1 MLGEKRWLGQSGDDG
16 GNTAAA
22 RCGARVG
29 SAQRNPTRG
38 GARGSCFFDIQE
50 GQFYGV
56 DLRGGKVVFRA
67 DWPADFFS
75 GNGIARLYLD
85 ESASQEQR
93 AELEGIFAGRRGG
106 HLEAV
111 WQGTISEWLASE
123 VTRIQLD
130 DGEAPSMRIG
140 DVGDVQYQAPVQDP
154 TGRATAVQDAAAAT
168 AFALGTV
175 NLTRSDGSRWSGP
188 DMREWESG
196 GSGTSGTFAWSS

>member
-1 MLGEKRWLGQSGDDG
+1 MAWSVRGRWWEHCSCKMWCPCWLGPAEPDQGWCSG
-16 GNTAAA
+16 
-22 RCGARVG
+22 VL
-29 SAQRNPTRG
+29 
-38 GARGSCFFDIQE
+38 FFDIQE
-50 GQFYGV
+50 GQADGV

-93 AELEGIFAGRRGG
+93 AELENIFAGRRGG

-111 WQGTISEWLASE
+111 WQGTISEWLPSE
-123 VTRIQLD
+123 VARIALD

-140 DVGDVQYQAPVQDP
+140 DVGDVQYQAPVQDT

>member
-1 MLGEKRWLGQSGDDG
+1 MAWSVRGRWWEHCSCKMWCPCWLGPAEPDQGWCSG
-16 GNTAAA
+16 
-22 RCGARVG
+22 VL
-29 SAQRNPTRG
+29 
-38 GARGSCFFDIQE
+38 FFDIQE
-50 GQFYGV
+50 GQSDGV